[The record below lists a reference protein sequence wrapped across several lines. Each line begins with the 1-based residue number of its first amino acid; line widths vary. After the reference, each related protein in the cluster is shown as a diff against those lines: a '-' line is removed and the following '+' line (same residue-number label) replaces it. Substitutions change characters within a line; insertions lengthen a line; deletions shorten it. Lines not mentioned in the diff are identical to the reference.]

1 MALVCD
7 WSKIENVNDL
17 NWDTTQAI
25 AFATMLIGMGSI
37 TEKNYREFYT
47 RMKMYSDATDGVGW
61 ANLTLDT
68 IKKRI
73 GLKVNVLD
81 TTPLKW
87 NKRLGQIVRDRVVR
101 DLRNAEREEE
111 E

>member
-7 WSKIENVNDL
+7 WSKIENWDDL

-47 RMKMYSDATDGVGW
+47 RMKMYSNATSGTWDD
-61 ANLTLDT
+61 LTLDT

-73 GLKVNVLD
+73 GLEVNVND
-81 TTPLKW
+81 ITPLKW
-87 NKRLGQIVRDRVVR
+87 NKTLGRIIRDRVNL
-101 DLRNAEREEE
+101 DLRQAKREEE

>member
-1 MALVCD
+1 MPLVCD
-7 WSKIENVNDL
+7 WNKIENVNDL

-47 RMKMYSDATDGVGW
+47 RLKMYSNATSGTWDD
-61 ANLTLDT
+61 LTLDT

-73 GLKVNVLD
+73 GLEVNVND
-81 TTPLKW
+81 ITPLKW
-87 NKRLGQIVRDRVVR
+87 NKTLGRIIRDRVNL
-101 DLRNAEREEE
+101 DLRQAKREEE